1 MKNKTIVELKNISYE
16 FHDTQDRKR
25 VPALKRISFKIPQGE
40 FVTILGPS
48 GCGKSTLLRIVA
60 GLIKPNFGQFFC
72 SANKSTMIFQHFGL
86 FPWLTVKEN
95 IEFGL
100 KMNGVSEKQRNVIVK
115 SKIKETGLSGF
126 STKSPHELSGGM
138 KQRVGIARALAVQ
151 PDLLL
156 ADEPFSNLDFFTA
169 EKLRKDTLDL
179 WKKYKMTIVMV
190 THLIEEAVE
199 LSDRIIVSGPRPAV
213 VKKEIVISL
222 PRPRDKRSPEFFK
235 ICDQINRLI
244 SKK

>member
-1 MKNKTIVELKNISYE
+1 MKSKSIVELKNISYE
-16 FHDTQDRKR
+16 FHDTQDRKG
-25 VPALKRISFKIPQGE
+25 VSALKKISFKIPQGE

-48 GCGKSTLLRIVA
+48 GCGKSTLLRIVG
-60 GLIKPNFGQFFC
+60 GLIKPNSGQIYC
-72 SANKSTMIFQHFGL
+72 SAKKSTMIFQHFGL
-86 FPWLTVKEN
+86 FPWLTAKEN
-95 IEFGL
+95 IGFGL
-100 KMNGVSEKQRNVIVK
+100 KMNGLSEKEINFIVK
-115 SKIKETGLSGF
+115 SKIKEVGLSGF

-169 EKLRKDTLDL
+169 EKLRKDTLNL

-199 LSDRIIVSGPRPAV
+199 LSDRIIILGPRPAT

-222 PRPRDKRSPEFFK
+222 PRPRKKRSPEFFK
-235 ICDQINRLI
+235 ICDQIDRLI

>member
-1 MKNKTIVELKNISYE
+1 MKNKIIVELKNISYE
-16 FHDTQDRKR
+16 FHNTQDRKI
-25 VPALKRISFKIPQGE
+25 VPALKRISFKIPEGE
-40 FVTILGPS
+40 FITILGPS

-60 GLIKPNFGQFFC
+60 KLIKPNSGQLSC
-72 SANKSTMIFQHFGL
+72 SANKLAMIFQHFAL

-100 KMNGVSEKQRNVIVK
+100 KMNGVSEKQINLIVK
-115 SKIKETGLSGF
+115 SKIKEIGLSGF
-126 STKSPHELSGGM
+126 SAKSPHELSGGM
-138 KQRVGIARALAVQ
+138 RQRVGIARALAVQ

-169 EKLRKDTLDL
+169 ERLRKDTLDL
-179 WKKYKMTIVMV
+179 WKKYKMTIIMV

-199 LSDRIIVSGPRPAV
+199 LSDRIIVLGPRPAM

-235 ICDQINRLI
+235 ICDEINRLI
-244 SKK
+244 SRG